1 MITVSIVVA
10 MSRNFGIGRENQLP
24 WHLPEDLKNFKAITM
39 GKPIIMGRKTFDSIG
54 RPLPG
59 RTNIVVT
66 RNRGWSSNTVLVARG
81 FEEALLLAKN
91 ACHQNYCNELMVIGG
106 EMIYRAALPVV
117 SRIYLTE
124 VQGDIAADTFFPS
137 FDRSQWVEQNRRRG
151 KIQADFSYDFV
162 ILDKRC

>member
-1 MITVSIVVA
+1 

-81 FEEALLLAKN
+81 FREALLLAKN
-91 ACHQNYCNELMVIGG
+91 ACHQNDRNELMVIGG
-106 EMIYRAALPVV
+106 EMIYRALLPVV

-124 VQGDIAADTFFPS
+124 VKGEIAADTFFPN
-137 FDRSQWVEQNRRRG
+137 FDRSQWVEQHRRRG

-162 ILDKRC
+162 ILNKR